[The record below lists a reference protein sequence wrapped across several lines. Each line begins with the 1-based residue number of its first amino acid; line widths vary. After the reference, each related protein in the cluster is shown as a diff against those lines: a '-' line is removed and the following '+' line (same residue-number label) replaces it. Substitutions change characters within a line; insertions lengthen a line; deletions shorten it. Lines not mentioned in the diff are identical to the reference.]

1 MKKLK
6 TIEICDLSII
16 KVNAVKGKNIIDTGR
31 ECIELANLLK
41 VAIDLY
47 FNDHI
52 IRIYTTTTIG
62 DIIKETATVKET
74 EPIKSRCLT
83 TDPNDP
89 KLKEGQKNETGQH
102 EIYLV
107 LSEEERSK
115 GFIRPVRNAYVHVG
129 RKPNWKEIHRM
140 LDTKEKLEMKHEYPD
155 RDYYVAVMTVLT
167 DENGK
172 FTGGSY
178 VTQKELDAWKKGELL
193 GGCGTLTTMGNVLSE
208 TYARDPKF
216 YGATFCCG
224 CNKHLPVDEFVW
236 DGTNEKVGS

>member
-1 MKKLK
+1 M
-6 TIEICDLSII
+6 S
-16 KVNAVKGKNIIDTGR
+16 
-31 ECIELANLLK
+31 
-41 VAIDLY
+41 
-47 FNDHI
+47 
-52 IRIYTTTTIG
+52 
-62 DIIKETATVKET
+62 
-74 EPIKSRCLT
+74 LT
-83 TDPNDP
+83 TDPKDP

-115 GFIRPVRNAYVHVG
+115 GFVRPVRNSYVHVG

-140 LDTKEKLEMKHEYPD
+140 LDKEERVEMKKEYPD
-155 RDYYVAVMTVLT
+155 RDEYVAIMTVLV

-172 FTGGSY
+172 YTGGAY
-178 VTQKELDAWKKGELL
+178 VTQKELNAWKSGKLL
-193 GGCGTLTTMGNVLSE
+193 GGCGTRTTMGNDLSE

-236 DGTNEKVGS
+236 YGTDEKVGS